1 MQRRGVAVIT
11 GGGSG
16 IGRAAAIA
24 LARDGWAVVVAGR
37 RNDALVETVDLVD
50 AAVSSADIAGPHDPG
65 DAVAPAGSAGSGPP
79 AAPANRGE
87 PSGPAAMAVVCDVT
101 VETDVEA
108 LFAAAVERHGRVD
121 LLFNNAG
128 SGAPPVPFDE
138 LTLDQWRYVVDVN
151 LTGSFLCARAAYRQM
166 RAQAPSGGRI
176 VNNGSISAHV
186 PRPHSAPYTATKH
199 AITGLTRSLALDGR
213 AHGITCGQID
223 IGNAAT
229 PLTAPMA
236 IGMPQADGST
246 RTEPTMDVD
255 DVARAIVYMAGLP
268 PDANVL
274 TMTVMAAAMPY
285 VGRG

>member
-1 MQRRGVAVIT
+1 VAQAVRVAVSIRVVACDDGPMQRRGVAVIT

-24 LARDGWAVVVAGR
+24 LARDGWDVVVAGR
-37 RNDALVETVDLVD
+37 RLDALIETVELVE
-50 AAVSSADIAGPHDPG
+50 ATTGADG
-65 DAVAPAGSAGSGPP
+65 DHEGSA
-79 AAPANRGE
+79 AA
-87 PSGPAAMAVVCDVT
+87 AAMAVVCDVT
-101 VETDVEA
+101 DETSVDA
-108 LFAAAVERHGRVD
+108 LFAATVERHGRVD

-128 SGAPPVPFDE
+128 SGAPPVPFDQ
-138 LTLDQWRYVVDVN
+138 LTLDQWRHVVDVN
-151 LTGSFLCARAAYRQM
+151 LTGSFLCARAAYRHMKRQD
-166 RAQAPSGGRI
+166 PSGGRI